1 MSRSI
6 VNGDAQSLHRIR
18 PVFSDAIHVALLRPT
33 MKCVVFGS
41 SQREL
46 ASRSHA
52 ALVRAGYESAVR
64 DSGGGAVVVGPEMQ
78 LWFGVY
84 ERYSAEVS
92 TRPTISTSLISLG
105 RRLQEGLRA
114 LGAPPGE
121 VVTTPTPRSQVDSL
135 ICFAGTSYGE
145 ILVDGG
151 KLVGISQRR
160 TRDLVISHVMILREP
175 TQHILFELFS
185 EMLGDERGVPQATL
199 REYGVVTPTPSD
211 TLSLFGSLLDP
222 PHS

>member
-6 VNGDAQSLHRIR
+6 VNGDAQSLHLFR
-18 PVFSDAIHVALLRPT
+18 PAFSDHTHVALLRPT

-52 ALVRAGYESAVR
+52 ALVREGYESAVR
-64 DSGGGAVVVGPEMQ
+64 DSGGGAVVVGPGMQ

-84 ERYSAEVS
+84 ERYSADVL
-92 TRPTISTSLISLG
+92 TRPSISSSLISLG
-105 RRLQEGLRA
+105 RRVQEGLRA
-114 LGAPPGE
+114 LGAPAGE
-121 VVTTPTPRSQVDSL
+121 VVTTPTPRSQVDAL

-160 TRDLVISHVMILREP
+160 TRDLVISHVMILLEP
-175 TQHILFELFS
+175 TQHKLFDLFG
-185 EMLGDERGVPQATL
+185 EMLGGERGVPQSTL
-199 REYGVVTPTPSD
+199 REQGVATPVPSD
-211 TLSLFGSLLDP
+211 ALALFGSLLEP
-222 PHS
+222 PLS